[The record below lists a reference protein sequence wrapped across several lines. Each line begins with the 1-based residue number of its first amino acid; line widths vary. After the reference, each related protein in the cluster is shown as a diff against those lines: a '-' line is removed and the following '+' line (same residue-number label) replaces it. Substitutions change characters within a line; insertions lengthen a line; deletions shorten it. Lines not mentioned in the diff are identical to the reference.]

1 MRSYPFFYII
11 TVVIRIV
18 KRSFRTPFLLQKVGE
33 VMQLSG
39 KLILS
44 SDIHQTYNKK
54 ISKAQQ
60 FVDSE
65 CIRLMV
71 PYTPM
76 LSGQMIQSATRG
88 TVIGS
93 GEIKY
98 NSPYARYQY
107 YGKLMI
113 SSITGS
119 TFARKGES
127 KVLTNKDLNY
137 NKSRHPRAGKLWFER
152 MKADHKEQILR
163 GVQKFL

>member
-1 MRSYPFFYII
+1 
-11 TVVIRIV
+11 
-18 KRSFRTPFLLQKVGE
+18 
-33 VMQLSG
+33 MQLSG
-39 KLILS
+39 KLVINPKS
-44 SDIHQTYNKK
+44 QQVNKEK
-54 ISKAQQ
+54 IAKAQQ

-76 LSGQMIQSATRG
+76 LSGQMMQSATRG

-107 YGKLMI
+107 YGKLMV

-119 TFARKGES
+119 SYARKGES
-127 KVLTNKDLNY
+127 KVLTGKDLHY
-137 NKSRHPRAGKLWFER
+137 NKSKHPQAGKLWFER
-152 MKADHKEQILR
+152 MKADRKEQILR
-163 GVQKFL
+163 GAERLLK

>member
-1 MRSYPFFYII
+1 
-11 TVVIRIV
+11 
-18 KRSFRTPFLLQKVGE
+18 
-33 VMQLSG
+33 MQLNG
-39 KLILS
+39 KLILNA
-44 SDIHQTYNKK
+44 DILRTYNDKLA
-54 ISKAQQ
+54 KAQQ

-107 YGKLMI
+107 YGKLMV

-119 TFARKGES
+119 SYARKGES
-127 KVLTNKDLNY
+127 KVLTSKDLHH
-137 NKSRHPRAGKLWFER
+137 NKSKHPRAGKLWFER
-152 MKADHKEQILR
+152 MKADRKEQILK
-163 GVQKFL
+163 GAQNLL

>member
-1 MRSYPFFYII
+1 
-11 TVVIRIV
+11 
-18 KRSFRTPFLLQKVGE
+18 
-33 VMQLSG
+33 MQLNG
-39 KLILS
+39 KLILNP
-44 SDIHQTYNKK
+44 DILRTYNDKLA
-54 ISKAQQ
+54 KAQQ

-76 LSGQMIQSATRG
+76 LSGQMMQSATRG

-113 SSITGS
+113 SSVTGS
-119 TFARKGES
+119 SYARKGES
-127 KVLTNKDLNY
+127 KVLTGKDLRY
-137 NKSRHPRAGKLWFER
+137 NKSKHPRAGKLWFER
-152 MKADHKEQILR
+152 MKADRKEQILKGAER
-163 GVQKFL
+163 LLK